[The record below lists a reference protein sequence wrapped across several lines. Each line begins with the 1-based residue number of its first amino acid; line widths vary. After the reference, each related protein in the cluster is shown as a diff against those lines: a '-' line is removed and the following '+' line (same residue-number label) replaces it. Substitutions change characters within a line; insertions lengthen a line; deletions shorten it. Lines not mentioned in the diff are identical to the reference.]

1 MRCLGVFLAIGACG
15 GNSSPTGSRD
25 VTLTLAIPGGT
36 LDPKGYTSLDLVLHG
51 PAGDV
56 WLSSSLGKDP
66 VTMATG
72 AAFSGIDLA
81 PGTRVSIEA
90 TLRNDTGVAVGY
102 GRTAVDAALIDESAI
117 EVPVR
122 RPIAYIAGAVS
133 RDADGRASTPALH
146 WTEAPATYADLA
158 AGTRLDGKTQVG
170 LQPAVLMI
178 GAGPSLYMVT
188 QAITDPNG
196 VLNGPAKIVPISPAD
211 HQALP
216 ALDGTLTGAVADGA
230 GADDGSTLVIATST
244 QLFAIKTAPCK
255 PGPCAPG
262 APVPGMARPLTDG
275 NFARVAVVT
284 SPTGEIDAIAIKNR
298 ESPTTAACS
307 ASELWW
313 VPVSPAIDS
322 SDPVGPPQKVASGGF
337 CDIATDRG
345 HAYYVDAVKG
355 DLGEVAIDG
364 GTVIARSIRILP
376 AIAGA
381 ANGKPTA
388 LAVSNGQAYV
398 GIESPPATTSLLVV
412 STTVSADR
420 EIDQPRTLWSE
431 AARQVV
437 RATDFAGVQRQLDAS
452 SAAIDHIEIGA
463 GDDYIALTT
472 SAHFEGEPILA
483 ANFPGMTIDTEELH
497 VFDASSGGVVQRYRS
512 WCAGVLRNFTLG
524 DIENWSCAAAE
535 GQTAAARDFDHH
547 INSMTFLFG
556 KK

>member
-1 MRCLGVFLAIGACG
+1 MRCLGVFLALGACG
-15 GNSSPTGSRD
+15 GSSSPTGSGD
-25 VTLTLAIPGGT
+25 VTLTLATPGGV
-36 LDPKGYTSLDLVLHG
+36 LDPKGYTSLDLVLHA
-51 PAGDV
+51 PSGDV
-56 WLSSSLGKDP
+56 WLSSSLSKDA
-66 VTMATG
+66 TMKAGT
-72 AAFSGIDLA
+72 AFSGIDLA
-81 PGTRVSIEA
+81 PGTLVSIEA

-102 GRTAVDAALIDESAI
+102 GRTAVDAALLDQAVI

-133 RDADGRASTPALH
+133 RDADGRAATPALH
-146 WTEAPATYADLA
+146 WSEAPATYADLA

-170 LQPAVLMI
+170 TQPAVLMI

-188 QAITDPNG
+188 QAITDPSG
-196 VLNGPAKIVPISPAD
+196 VLNGPAKIVPISSTD
-211 HQALP
+211 HQPMA
-216 ALDGTLTGAVADGA
+216 AVDGTVTGAAVDGA
-230 GADDGSTLVIATST
+230 GADDGTTLVIATST
-244 QLFAIKTAPCK
+244 SLFAINA
-255 PGPCAPG
+255 APG
-262 APVPGMARPLTDG
+262 VPQPTVARALTDG
-275 NFARVAVVT
+275 SFARVAIVT

-298 ESPTTAACS
+298 TSAMAPPCS

-313 VPVSPAIDS
+313 VPVAPGRDGNA
-322 SDPVGPPQKVASGGF
+322 VGPPQRVALGGF

-355 DLGEVAIDG
+355 DLGEVSVDSAG
-364 GTVIARSIRILP
+364 KVTARSIRVLP
-376 AIAGA
+376 AISGTATGRA
-381 ANGKPTA
+381 TA

-398 GIESPPATTSLLVV
+398 GIESAPATTSLLVV

-420 EIDQPRTLWSE
+420 EVDQPRTLWSE
-431 AARQVV
+431 GAFQIV

-463 GDDYIALTT
+463 GGDYVALTT
-472 SAHFEGEPILA
+472 SAHFDGNPILA

-512 WCAGVLRNFTLG
+512 WCAGVLRSFTAG
-524 DIENWSCAAAE
+524 DIENWSCAAPE

-547 INSMTFLFG
+547 ITSMTFLFG

>member
-15 GNSSPTGSRD
+15 GSSSPTGPAGARD
-25 VTLTLAIPGGT
+25 VTLTLATPGGA
-36 LDPKGYTSLDLVLHG
+36 LDPKGYTSLDLVLHA
-51 PAGDV
+51 PSGDV
-56 WLSSSLGKDP
+56 WLSSSLSKDA
-66 VTMATG
+66 TMRTG
-72 AAFSGIDLA
+72 TAFSGIDLA

-102 GRTAVDAALIDESAI
+102 GRTAVDAALLDQAEI

-133 RDADGRASTPALH
+133 RVVNIRAAMLH
-146 WTEAPATYADLA
+146 WTEAPATFADLA

-170 LQPAVLMI
+170 TQPAVLMI

-188 QAITDPNG
+188 QGITDPNG

-211 HQALP
+211 HQPMA
-216 ALDGTLTGAVADGA
+216 AVDGTVTGAVVDGA
-230 GADDGSTLVIATST
+230 GADDGTTLVIATST
-244 QLFAIKTAPCK
+244 SLFAIDA
-255 PGPCAPG
+255 APG
-262 APVPGMARPLTDG
+262 APQPAVARALTDG

-298 ESPTTAACS
+298 TSAMGPPCS

-313 VPVSPAIDS
+313 VPIAPGSGGSAL
-322 SDPVGPPQKVASGGF
+322 GPPQRVAIGGF
-337 CDIATDRG
+337 CDIATDRS

-355 DLGEVAIDG
+355 DLGEVSVDAS
-364 GTVIARSIRILP
+364 GTVTARSIRMLP
-376 AIAGA
+376 AISGTAS
-381 ANGKPTA
+381 GKATA

-412 STTVSADR
+412 STTVSVDR

-431 AARQVV
+431 GAFQIV
-437 RATDFAGVQRQLDAS
+437 RATDFAGVQRQLDAT

-463 GDDYIALTT
+463 GGDYVALTT
-472 SAHFEGEPILA
+472 SAHFEGNPILP

-512 WCAGVLRNFTLG
+512 WCAGILRNFTPG
-524 DIENWSCAAAE
+524 DIENWSCAAPE

>member
-15 GNSSPTGSRD
+15 GTASPTGPTGSRD
-25 VTLTLAIPGGT
+25 VTLTLTTPGGA
-36 LDPKGYTSLDLVLHG
+36 LDPKGYTSLDLVLHA
-51 PAGDV
+51 PTGDV
-56 WLSSSLGKDP
+56 WLSSSLSKDA
-66 VTMATG
+66 TMKAG

-81 PGTRVSIEA
+81 PGTQVSIEA

-102 GRTAVDAALIDESAI
+102 GRTAVDAALIDQAEI
-117 EVPVR
+117 KVPVR

-133 RDADGRASTPALH
+133 RVVDIRAPTPALR
-146 WTEAPATYADLA
+146 WTEAPATFADLA

-170 LQPAVLMI
+170 MQPAVIMI

-188 QAITDPNG
+188 QAITAATG
-196 VLNGPAKIVPISPAD
+196 VLNGPAKIVPISSTD
-211 HQALP
+211 HQPLTAV
-216 ALDGTLTGAVADGA
+216 DGTVTGAALDGA
-230 GADDGSTLVIATST
+230 GADDGTTLVIATST
-244 QLFAIKTAPCK
+244 GLFAINAAPDT
-255 PGPCAPG
+255 PQPAI
-262 APVPGMARPLTDG
+262 ARALTDG

-298 ESPTTAACS
+298 DVPAAMPCS

-313 VPVSPAIDS
+313 VPVAPGNDGNAI
-322 SDPVGPPQKVASGGF
+322 GPPQRVALGGF

-355 DLGEVAIDG
+355 DLGEVSVDAAG
-364 GTVIARSIRILP
+364 KLTARSIRVLP
-376 AIAGA
+376 AISGTTS
-381 ANGKPTA
+381 GKATA

-398 GIESPPATTSLLVV
+398 GVESPPATTSLLVV
-412 STTVSADR
+412 STTVSVDR
-420 EIDQPRTLWSE
+420 EIDQPRTLWNE
-431 AARQVV
+431 GAFQIV
-437 RATDFAGVQRQLDAS
+437 RATDFAGVQRQLDAT

-463 GDDYIALTT
+463 GGDYVALTT
-472 SAHFEGEPILA
+472 SAHFEGNPIVA

-512 WCAGVLRNFTLG
+512 WCAGILRGFTLG
-524 DIENWSCAAAE
+524 DIENWSCAAPE

-547 INSMTFLFG
+547 ITSMTFLFG